1 MIQMREIAL
10 LCKELCNAAGN
21 VKEFSGEEDYLE
33 GKVWL
38 ESLPV
43 YLSQAC
49 QERKESIDIQGEQ

>member
-21 VKEFSGEEDYLE
+21 LKEFSGGEDYLE
-33 GKVWL
+33 GNVWL

-49 QERKESIDIQGEQ
+49 QQR